1 MGIGYMTC
9 VGNMG
14 GIVGSYIFI
23 DSEAPTYPTGFG
35 SSLAFAS
42 AGIVACSILEFG
54 LWKLNEKKQHQSEEE
69 WRLKYSDEQLDR
81 MGEKSPLFKY
91 TL

>member
-9 VGNMG
+9 IGNMG

-23 DSEAPTYPTGFG
+23 DSEAPMYPTGFG
-35 SSLAFAS
+35 SSIAFAG
-42 AGIVACSILEFG
+42 AGIVACSILETG
-54 LWKLNEKKQHQSEEE
+54 LWRLNQKKEEHTEDE
-69 WRLKYSDEQLDR
+69 WREKYSDEELDR